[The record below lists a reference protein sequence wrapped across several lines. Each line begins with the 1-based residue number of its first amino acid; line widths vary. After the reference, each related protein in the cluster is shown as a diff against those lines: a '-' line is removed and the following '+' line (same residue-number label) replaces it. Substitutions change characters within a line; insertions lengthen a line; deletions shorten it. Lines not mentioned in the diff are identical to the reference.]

1 MSLPRYNSSDKIS
14 QKVFYSEL
22 KKQLELIDKIEDR
35 RERARRMT
43 RLRIYVYNVI
53 MYGKKEEIPKK
64 SFIRSFFYYI
74 KQVIFNLIDRIKKR
88 NIK

>member
-14 QKVFYSEL
+14 QRVFYSEL
-22 KKQLELIDKIEDR
+22 KKQLEIIDKIEDR

-74 KQVIFNLIDRIKKR
+74 KQVIFNLIDRIKKG
-88 NIK
+88 I

>member
-14 QKVFYSEL
+14 QRVFYSEL

-74 KQVIFNLIDRIKKR
+74 KQVIFNLIDRIKKG
-88 NIK
+88 I

>member
-14 QKVFYSEL
+14 QRVFYSEL

-35 RERARRMT
+35 RERARRMA

-64 SFIRSFFYYI
+64 SFIRSFFSYI
-74 KQVIFNLIDRIKKR
+74 KQVIFNLIDRIKKG
-88 NIK
+88 I

>member
-53 MYGKKEEIPKK
+53 MYGKKEETTKK
-64 SFIRSFFYYI
+64 SFIKSFFYYI
-74 KQVIFNLIDRIKKR
+74 KQVIFNLINRIKKG
-88 NIK
+88 I